1 MSAAVSSSAEAVY
14 EELDS
19 EGVVRLDGLIPPQPL
34 VNMQRAF
41 EARLGQLRWNTLEG
55 YYKTEPYRHM
65 ISDVLALEQGFVDIA
80 LHPLVKE
87 TLDRYLGDSYV
98 LAEAKG
104 WKSLPTKRNFNGWHG
119 DAWYCQKTLDYIPRE
134 VKLAFYLTDVRSGAF
149 QYIKGTHR
157 KEHPREYADHEITHA
172 MLANIEEFTG
182 PAGTAFLFDTSGI
195 HRQAVPILEPRNAV
209 FLNYHDLHVPIQE
222 ESVRSY
228 RYHPLLLN
236 AAFLGGLSPDDE
248 RILGFGEKM
257 RLQPG
262 HVGRNKWE
270 RFRRTFQRVHDVQLA
285 TSDLMARASSKF
297 TGLLNRG
304 RSSASKRPGG
314 SGY

>member
-1 MSAAVSSSAEAVY
+1 MSAVVSSSVELAY
-14 EELDS
+14 QKLDS
-19 EGVVRLDGLIPPQPL
+19 EGVVRLDGLIPPKQL
-34 VNMQRAF
+34 ADMQRAF

-65 ISDVLALEQGFVDIA
+65 ISDVLVLEQGFVDVA
-80 LHPLVKE
+80 LHPVVKE

-104 WKSLPTKRNFNGWHG
+104 WRSLPTKRNFNGWHG

-157 KEHPREYADHEITHA
+157 KEHPREYEDHEITRE
-172 MLANIEEFTG
+172 MLANIEAFEG
-182 PAGTAFLFDTSGI
+182 PAGTAFMFDTSGI

-209 FLNYHDLHVPIQE
+209 FLNYHDVHVPIQE

-248 RILGFGEKM
+248 RILGFGDKT
-257 RLQPG
+257 RLQLE
-262 HVGRNKWE
+262 HVGGNKWK
-270 RFRRTFQRVHDVQLA
+270 RFHNALQRLHNMQLKTA
-285 TSDLMARASSKF
+285 DFMAR
-297 TGLLNRG
+297 
-304 RSSASKRPGG
+304 G
-314 SGY
+314 SGKLDSVLKRSRPETIKPAPAAKS